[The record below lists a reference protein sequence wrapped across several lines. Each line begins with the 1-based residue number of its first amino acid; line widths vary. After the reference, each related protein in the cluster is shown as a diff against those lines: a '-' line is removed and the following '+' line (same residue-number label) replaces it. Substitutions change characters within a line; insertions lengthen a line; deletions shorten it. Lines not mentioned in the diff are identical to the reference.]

1 MGFGEVCQSEY
12 ELVNQIIEYM
22 ENNCKL
28 KEEYEKRI
36 KAYFLFN
43 DKNNSMRVYDA
54 IRRLPRKL

>member
-1 MGFGEVCQSEY
+1 MGFGEVCTSEN

-22 ENNCKL
+22 ANNCKL
-28 KEEYEKRI
+28 KEKYEKRI